1 MNDQFYARLKDVFS
15 TPNDAK
21 TEEQV
26 KLEENISNLKYYIK
40 GLLERAYKL
49 NVFGEDTS
57 LQTLQYIVEESLK
70 RYIELESKPWLKDK
84 LTVGFLGHMNSGKTT
99 ALNCLFKESF
109 PTSNNECT
117 ALATY
122 LSFGNN
128 SSDIKL
134 VDKQGNC
141 QTIAANDSS
150 IFDYNVSGGFPY
162 ARFFDY
168 IQKENSNPLL
178 KNISVLDTPGLFSS
192 DESHSLPTINAIPLC
207 DIIFWFAPVNGGFD
221 NDNIKFIKDNIS
233 DKKLYLVFTYT
244 DKLGFRP
251 NEVDESIAVALEY
264 AKSVDLDVK
273 GYFKFGKK
281 EKTQANFNESVL
293 KELQSIVSNEEIANP
308 IGVFFAVLSQTLE
321 IITERC
327 VAMHK
332 LKSEVEK
339 DREQCMASLRRSTN
353 SFCNAFN
360 TLNNSYSNMISTFNR
375 RCNGALGCG
384 GASSAMATH
393 INQCVN
399 NINALSS
406 AYNDIDFDDSHN
418 FGILCAKESLIDN
431 DLTQMEELKKEFETV
446 LNSFSNN
453 E

>member
-1 MNDQFYARLKDVFS
+1 MNDQFYAKLKDVFS
-15 TPNDAK
+15 TPNDVK
-21 TEEQV
+21 TEEQIN
-26 KLEENISNLKYYIK
+26 LEENINNLIHIVK

-49 NVFGEDTS
+49 NVYSEDEP
-57 LQTLQYIVEESLK
+57 LQALQYIVEESLK
-70 RYIELESKPWLKDK
+70 RYVELESKPWLKDK

-99 ALNCLFKESF
+99 ALNCLFGETF

-122 LSFGNN
+122 LSYGNN
-128 SSDIKL
+128 SSDIKI

-141 QTIAANDSS
+141 QTIAAKDSS

-162 ARFFDY
+162 ARFFVY

-178 KNISVLDTPGLFSS
+178 KKISVLDTPGLFSG

-221 NDNIKFIKDNIS
+221 NDNLKFIKDNIS

-251 NEVDESIAVALEY
+251 DEVDESIKVALEY
-264 AKSVDLDVK
+264 AESVNLDVK

-281 EKTQANFNESVL
+281 EKTQTAFNDNVL
-293 KELQSIVSNEEIANP
+293 KELKSIVSTEEIGNP
-308 IGVFFAVLSQTLE
+308 IGVFFAILSHTLE
-321 IITERC
+321 RIKKIC
-327 VAMHK
+327 VSMHEY
-332 LKSEVEK
+332 KSEVAEK
-339 DREQCMASLRRSTN
+339 SEYCMASLRRSTN
-353 SFCNAFN
+353 AFCNAFS
-360 TLNNSYSNMISTFNR
+360 TLSSSYSNMISTFNR
-375 RCNGALGCG
+375 RCSGALGCG

-393 INQCVN
+393 INQCIN
-399 NINALSS
+399 NINSLSS
-406 AYNDIDFDDSHN
+406 AYNDIDFDDAHN
-418 FGILCAKESLIDN
+418 FGIYEAEKSRIEN

-446 LNSFSNN
+446 LNTFTNN